1 MKSNAAKANH
11 APPAAG
17 KKPARAARVPAR
29 ARVTAPAKP
38 SGQKQTAAKQTKS
51 AYAAAGVDID
61 LEATA
66 INALIGNLS
75 FRRKGTCRMMGAVGH
90 FAGLLDF
97 GPIALAL
104 TTDGVGT
111 KMLIADQMEDW
122 STVGIDCIAM
132 NVNDLYVMN
141 MEPVA
146 FVDYIATDKLSI
158 DKMAQIGLGLNEGAR
173 QANIDIVGGETA
185 SLRGLVNGLDLAGA
199 CLGMQK
205 KEKIITGEKIAP
217 GDVIV
222 GVPSTGV
229 HSNGLSLARRIVE
242 KYADYNTKLKN
253 KKTLGEELLTPTRIY
268 SEVLKVTAKCTV
280 HGMCHVTGGGL
291 LNFRRLSMYGFI
303 IDNPIKPPEIF
314 GWMQKTG
321 DITDE
326 EMYRTF
332 NMGMGYAYVVPE
344 KSAAC
349 VTKMVPGSKVVGRVV
364 EEPGAWLLEM
374 EIR

>member
-1 MKSNAAKANH
+1 MSKIVA
-11 APPAAG
+11 
-17 KKPARAARVPAR
+17 KKPAVKKPVAKKSPKK
-29 ARVTAPAKP
+29 TAP
-38 SGQKQTAAKQTKS
+38 QKS
-51 AYAAAGVDID
+51 AYAQAGVDID

-66 INALIGNLS
+66 IKALIKNLKY
-75 FRRKGTCRMMGAVGH
+75 RRKGNYTMMGTVGH

-97 GPIALAL
+97 GPLALAL

-111 KMLIADQMEDW
+111 KMLIADTMKDW

-146 FVDYIATDKLSI
+146 FVDYIATDKLSM

-242 KYADYNTKLKN
+242 KYAGYDTKLKN
-253 KKTLGEELLTPTRIY
+253 KKTLGQELLTPTRIY

-291 LNFRRLSMYGFI
+291 LNFKRLSNHGFV
-303 IDNPIKPPEIF
+303 IDNPITPPEIF
-314 GWMQKTG
+314 GWMQKTA
-321 DITDE
+321 DISDE

-332 NMGMGYAYVVPE
+332 NMGMGFAYIVPE
-344 KSAAC
+344 KSVAC
-349 VTKMVPGSKVVGRVV
+349 VLKMVKGAKVVGEVV
-364 EEPGAWLLEM
+364 KEPGAFLGELE
-374 EIR
+374 IT